1 MQILSAAEAI
11 SPALNRTKRLLFQP
25 FRWGTFLKLCAV
37 AVLTEGF
44 SGNYRFNNSSSA
56 PPASASSTM
65 FTLNPNW
72 VVGFA
77 AIAVSA
83 VILGFVLLY
92 LVVRLRFALFNCL
105 IHQTRWIRPGW
116 NMYREQAQRFYLLSI
131 GVGIVFLAAAVAALL
146 PFANGFFRLFKEGR
160 LVVHTDWAALIPLVL
175 QLAPVLLALMLA
187 ALAIDVILRDFMLP
201 HIALENATVGDAW
214 SAVVERIATE
224 KGSFVL
230 YAFLRIVLPMVAYI
244 GLFIVLVIPMFLV
257 FLVPGALIAAI
268 HAVTVNASA
277 GVAAV
282 GIFFEVVLGVA
293 LVALGVLLAI
303 ACGGP
308 LCVAIRNYALVF
320 YGGRYKALGDI
331 LYPPAPVQPTVTA

>member
-25 FRWGTFLKLCAV
+25 FRFGTFLKLCAV
-37 AVLTEGF
+37 AVVTEGF
-44 SGNYRFNNSSSA
+44 SGNWRFNDHSSVPQAGHSN
-56 PPASASSTM
+56 TM
-65 FTLNPNW
+65 FAWNPNW

-77 AIAVSA
+77 AIAIAS

-105 IHQTRWIRPGW
+105 IHQTPWIRPGW
-116 NMYREQAQRFYLLSI
+116 RMYGEQARRFYLLSI
-131 GVGIVFLAAAVAALL
+131 WVGIVYFAAAVAALL
-146 PFANGFFRLFKEGR
+146 PFADRLFRLFKEGR
-160 LVVHTDWAALIPLVL
+160 LVEHTDWAALIPIAL
-175 QLAPVLLALMLA
+175 QLAPVILVLMIA

-230 YAFLRIVLPMVAYI
+230 YALLRIMLPMVAYI
-244 GLFIVLVIPMFLV
+244 GLFIVLVIPTFLV
-257 FLVPGALIAAI
+257 FMVPGALIAAV

-282 GIFFEVVLGVA
+282 GIFFEVVLGAA
-293 LVALGVLLAI
+293 LVALGILLAI
-303 ACGGP
+303 GCGGP

-320 YGGRYKALGDI
+320 YGGRYKALGDV
-331 LYPPAPVQPTVTA
+331 LYPPAPLQPPTTA